1 MNKILPVLVILVAM
15 VAEPVT
21 AACNSLLDYDH
32 RRLASQVEDNLCE
45 AYGDQVILVVN
56 TASRC
61 GFTGQFADLEALYQK
76 YKDQDFVILGFPS
89 NDFQQELADEEDTAD
104 VCYVNYGVT
113 FPMFATS
120 PVKGPDA
127 NPLFAALAES
137 KPAPSWNFTK
147 YLIGRDGVVLAHF
160 GSRTAP
166 LDSPLEEQVIAA
178 LED

>member
-1 MNKILPVLVILVAM
+1 MNKLLPLLVILGAVVAG
-15 VAEPVT
+15 PVM
-21 AACNSLLDYDH
+21 AACNNLLDYEH

-45 AYGDQVILVVN
+45 AYGDKVILVVN

-76 YKDQDFVILGFPS
+76 YKNQDFVILGFPS
-89 NDFQQELADEEDTAD
+89 NDFRQELADEEDTAD
-104 VCYVNYGVT
+104 VCYINYGVT

-120 PVKGPDA
+120 SVKGADA
-127 NPLFAALAES
+127 NALFAALAES
-137 KPAPSWNFTK
+137 KTAPSWNFTK
-147 YLIGRDGVVLAHF
+147 YLIGRDGDVLAHF
-160 GSRTAP
+160 GSRTTP